1 MINWCFDIKD
11 NGNVGY
17 YCENGDY
24 PVTGEMSFYDAKR
37 LLPLKDVRISDKH
50 PGYPL
55 TMDGVFFFAGFAENV
70 ALERTQNGAE
80 LGADGLPILVSAE

>member
-1 MINWCFDIKD
+1 MINWCFDILD
-11 NGNVGY
+11 NGNVRY
-17 YCENGDY
+17 YFENGEH
-24 PVTGEMSFYDAKR
+24 PVIGEMSFYDAKR
-37 LLPLKDVRISDKH
+37 KLPLKDVRISGNH

-55 TMDGVFFFAGFAENV
+55 TVDDTYFFAGYAENV